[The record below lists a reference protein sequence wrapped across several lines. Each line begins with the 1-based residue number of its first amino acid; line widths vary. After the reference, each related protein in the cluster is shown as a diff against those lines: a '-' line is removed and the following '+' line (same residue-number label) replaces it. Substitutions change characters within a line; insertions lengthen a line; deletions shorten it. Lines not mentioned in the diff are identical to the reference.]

1 VRGIEWLATY
11 DRGGRV
17 RAGASYVL
25 SKATATQTGVTT
37 PRPFDERHA
46 IALDLATRTASGW
59 TWAFAWTM
67 HSGWPVIPATYR
79 VDTLARTLVFL
90 RRVPSQPLFVEQLDT
105 YQRFDVRV
113 SRAFDVRRGRIS
125 VFAEIFN
132 VFDTAN
138 HRGTSYHP
146 RFDGSRLTVA
156 RFQETFLPRLPSLGI
171 RWDF

>member
-1 VRGIEWLATY
+1 VRGLEWLATY

-17 RAGASYVL
+17 RAGLSYVL
-25 SKATATQTGVTT
+25 SKATATQNDVTT

-46 IALDLATRTASGW
+46 VALDLTTRSASGW

-67 HSGWPVIPATYR
+67 HSGWPFVPATFR
-79 VDTLARTLVFL
+79 VDTISATQVFL
-90 RRVPSQPLFVEQLDT
+90 RRVPSQALFVEELDL

-113 SRAFDVRRGRIS
+113 SRAFNVGRGRIS

-132 VFDTAN
+132 LLNTTN
-138 HRGTSYHP
+138 HRGMSYDA
-146 RFDGSRLTVA
+146 RFDGRDLTVT
-156 RFQETFLPRLPSLGI
+156 RFRETFLPRLPSLGV